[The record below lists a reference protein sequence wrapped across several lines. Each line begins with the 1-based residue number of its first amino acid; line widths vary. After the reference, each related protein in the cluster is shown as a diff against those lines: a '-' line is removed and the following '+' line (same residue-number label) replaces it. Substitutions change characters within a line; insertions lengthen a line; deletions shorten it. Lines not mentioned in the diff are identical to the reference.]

1 MKEEELREI
10 SKGMEDLEMKF
21 ISQEKI
27 FGESK
32 HYMDEILKQIREE
45 RINNETLK

>member
-1 MKEEELREI
+1 LKRIRVKDEEIREI

-21 ISQEKI
+21 INQEKI

-32 HYMDEILKQIREE
+32 HYMDEILK
-45 RINNETLK
+45 